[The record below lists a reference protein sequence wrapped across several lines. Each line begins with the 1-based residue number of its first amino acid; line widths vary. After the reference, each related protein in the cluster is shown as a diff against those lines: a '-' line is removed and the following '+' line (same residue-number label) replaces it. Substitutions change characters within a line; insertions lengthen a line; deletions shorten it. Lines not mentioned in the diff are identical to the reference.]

1 MRVNSKKTVNTEK
14 ELRNILMDNNSEVN
28 LYKDS
33 DIRVFLL
40 QVMELK

>member
-28 LYKDS
+28 FYKDS